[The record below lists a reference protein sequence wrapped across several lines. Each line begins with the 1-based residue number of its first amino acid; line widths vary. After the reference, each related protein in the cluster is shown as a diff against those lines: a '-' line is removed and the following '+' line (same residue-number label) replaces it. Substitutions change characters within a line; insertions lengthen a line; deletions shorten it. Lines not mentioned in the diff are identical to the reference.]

1 MNIVETTELYSFK
14 GKIACELYLDNAV
27 IFFCLFVSVEQLGPT
42 AHVLLVPL
50 PLAQHGLQKYQHLL
64 TGLRGTLR
72 PHMKPKIA
80 TKRYNTFTDKQY
92 TTSLK
97 VKPHWKKSHRHGW

>member
-1 MNIVETTELYSFK
+1 MLLY
-14 GKIACELYLDNAV
+14 
-27 IFFCLFVSVEQLGPT
+27 FFVCFVSLEQLGPT

-80 TKRYNTFTDKQY
+80 TKRYNTFTDKQC

-97 VKPHWKKSHRHGW
+97 VKPHWKKPHRHGW